1 VVDYQHGGYFPFE
14 QITGTHLPVSVAK
27 PEKNDNLLHLNL
39 INGLMRIFL
48 AFLCLVF
55 SSQLFSQPL
64 PKKEYAAQNSAGA
77 DMKTDGILDEA
88 AWQNASWE
96 NNFIQSR
103 PYEGRAP
110 RFQTEFAILYDHKNM
125 YVAFKAYDNQPDS
138 ISLRMTRRDQPEGDV
153 VSITF
158 DTYHDKRTG
167 FSFSV
172 SAAGVRSDMIFSDDG
187 AIQDPTWDPI
197 WWVKTSV
204 NEEGWV
210 AEMCIPLTQLRF
222 NVEGEQ
228 LWGMQAGRYI
238 FRFDESS
245 QWQPIRREQAGYIS
259 NFGTLGGLE
268 NLDPKKTLNLT
279 PYTVARLEMFEKEP
293 GNPFRSSGRI
303 KGMEAGLDAKIGLT
317 SYLTMDLTINPDFGQ
332 VEADPS
338 RVNLSAFE
346 TFFEEKR
353 PFFVEGKNIMKYQL
367 QFGDSEWTTEGLF
380 YSRRIGRQPQIPAAT
395 GHSDYAEVPEFT
407 KILGAAKVTGKS
419 GNGWSVGILESVTR
433 KEHAQISNYNG
444 RKQLAMEP
452 LTNYFVSRIQKDFN
466 KGNTYMGGIITAV
479 NRNLDEPQL
488 ESLHKSAYSAGF
500 DWVHKWH
507 EKAWN
512 SEGGIYM
519 SHVSGSREAISRTQL
534 SWVHNFARPDAG
546 YLEYDPERTSLT
558 GYGGK
563 FSISKIG
570 GKWKFGSQ
578 FSIKSP
584 GLELNDVGFAQQID
598 QIQQVVWTYYEIYN
612 PFSVF
617 RSLSFNLSEFA
628 MWDFG
633 GNKNMMGYNLVGNS
647 QFINY
652 WRMSVT
658 FGILGEQQ
666 SNSSLRGGPALRGP
680 GSRNIDLSVLT
691 NPQKK
696 MTFRLSSYFSG
707 SRERDYSLNRNVS
720 LNIGYRPVNTLRF
733 DVTPGI
739 YLSDS
744 QLQYVS
750 QHPHSAGRRYIFA
763 RIDQNTV
770 NMSFRVS
777 YSINPDLTVQYWG
790 QPFIAS
796 GAYSNFKHIT
806 NSKAEQTTDRYHVYS
821 TEQISF
827 NEDWNMYAVDENLDG
842 HADYSFG
849 KPDFNVKTFLSNLVM
864 RWEYLPGSA
873 VYLVWSQNRDAYQ
886 NEGNFDIGN
895 NLDAL
900 FSTSGTNIF
909 LMKFSYRF
917 GR

>member
-1 VVDYQHGGYFPFE
+1 
-14 QITGTHLPVSVAK
+14 
-27 PEKNDNLLHLNL
+27 
-39 INGLMRIFL
+39 MRICL
-48 AFLCLVF
+48 AFLFLVF
-55 SSQLFSQPL
+55 SSQIFSQPM
-64 PKKEYAAQNSAGA
+64 PKREYAAQISAEA
-77 DMKTDGILDEA
+77 DIKTDGILDEP
-88 AWQNASWE
+88 AWQNADWE

-103 PYEGRAP
+103 PYEGKAP
-110 RFQTEFAILYDHKNM
+110 RFQTEFAVLYDQKYIH
-125 YVAFKAYDNQPDS
+125 VAFKAYDNQPDS
-138 ISLRMTRRDQPEGDV
+138 ISLRMTRRDLTDGDA

-172 SAAGVRSDMIFSDDG
+172 SAAGVKSDLIISDDG
-187 AIQDPTWDPI
+187 VIRDPTWDPI

-210 AEMCIPLTQLRF
+210 AEMSIPLSQLRF
-222 NVEGEQ
+222 KGGEH

-259 NFGTLGGLE
+259 SFGTLGGLE
-268 NLDPKKTLNLT
+268 NLNPKKTLNLT
-279 PYTVARLEMFEKEP
+279 PYTVARMEMFEKEP
-293 GNPFRSSGRI
+293 ANPFRSSGR
-303 KGMEAGLDAKIGLT
+303 KKALDAGVDAKIGLT

-380 YSRRIGRQPQIPAAT
+380 YSRRIGRQPQIQAT
-395 GHSDYAEVPEFT
+395 AGPSGYAEIPEFT
-407 KILGAAKVTGKS
+407 KILGAAKITGKS
-419 GNGWSVGILESVTR
+419 RNGWSVGILESVTR
-433 KEHAQISNYNG
+433 KEFAQISNNNG
-444 RKQLAMEP
+444 QEQLALEP
-452 LTNYFVSRIQKDFN
+452 LTNYFISRVQKDFN

-488 ESLHKSAYSAGF
+488 EKLHKSAYSAGF
-500 DWVHKWH
+500 DWVHKWNN
-507 EKAWN
+507 KAWN

-546 YLEYDPERTSLT
+546 YLDYDPERTSLT

-563 FSISKIG
+563 LSISKIG
-570 GKWKFGSQ
+570 GKLKFGSQ

-598 QIQQVVWTYYEIYN
+598 QIQQTVWSYYEIYK
-612 PFSVF
+612 PFSIF
-617 RSLSFNLSEFA
+617 RSLLFNLSEFA

-633 GNKNMMGYNLVGNS
+633 GNKNMMGFNLVSNA
-647 QFINY
+647 QFTNY
-652 WRMSVT
+652 WRMMVT
-658 FGILGEQQ
+658 GGILGKQLF
-666 SNSSLRGGPALRGP
+666 NSSLRGGPALRGP
-680 GSRNIDLSVLT
+680 GSRNMDVSVLT

-696 MTFRLSSYFSG
+696 LTFRLSSYLSV

-720 LNIGYRPVNTLRF
+720 LNVGYRPVNTLRF

-739 YLSDS
+739 HLSDS
-744 QLQYVS
+744 ELQYVS
-750 QHPHSAGRRYIFA
+750 QQPFSAGRRYIFA

-790 QPFIAS
+790 QPFLAS
-796 GAYSNFKHIT
+796 GAYSNFKYIT
-806 NSKAEQTTDRYHVYS
+806 NSKAVQTSDRYHVY
-821 TEQISF
+821 TNEQISF
-827 NEDWNMYAVDENLDG
+827 NEKWNMYAVDENQDG
-842 HADYSFG
+842 HADYAFS
-849 KPDFNVKTFLSNLVM
+849 KPDFNVKTFLSNLVI

-873 VYLVWSQNRDAYQ
+873 VFLVWSQNRDAYQ
-886 NEGNFDIGN
+886 NEGNFDMLN
-895 NLDAL
+895 NLNAL
-900 FSTSGTNIF
+900 LNTSGTNIL
-909 LMKFSYRF
+909 LMKLSYRI